1 MNKNV
6 LMKMLEEIENDREKQ
21 RKIEKISYSQF
32 EKDVLR
38 LTGETFQ
45 KEDIKKMYDDL
56 PLPKRGT
63 KSSAGYDFYA
73 PYDFTLEPGKTIIVP
88 TGIKVDM
95 NKDEIFAMYV
105 RSSTGFKFNVRLCN
119 QVGIIDA
126 DFYNNPS
133 NEGHIMIAFHNH
145 GEKIWENQTL
155 GKKPEDKSRIA
166 QGIFTKYFV
175 CEDDNAS
182 KTSREGGIGSTDK

>member
-1 MNKNV
+1 MTGKNK
-6 LMKMLEEIENDREKQ
+6 E
-21 RKIEKISYSQF
+21 KIEKISYSQF
-32 EKDVLR
+32 EKR
-38 LTGETFQ
+38 CTKINRGNFS
-45 KEDIKKMYDDL
+45 KRRYKKMYDDL

-155 GKKPEDKSRIA
+155 GKKTRG
-166 QGIFTKYFV
+166 QV
-175 CEDDNAS
+175 
-182 KTSREGGIGSTDK
+182 